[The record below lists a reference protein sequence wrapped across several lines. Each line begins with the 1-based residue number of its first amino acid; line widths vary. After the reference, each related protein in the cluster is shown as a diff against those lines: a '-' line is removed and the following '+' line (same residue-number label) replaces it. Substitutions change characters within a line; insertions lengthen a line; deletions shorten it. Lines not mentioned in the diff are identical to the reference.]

1 MLGKF
6 KKCIKKILTS
16 FWCVPMF
23 RVALWAGAW
32 LVSIGEKSDYYY
44 LSLFQFVD
52 IVLILETIVGMID
65 VYSKLETNEHFDKY
79 KGMFFIF
86 VNILIPVILLMTI
99 RLCIVNSYN
108 YVWALYMLAIS
119 LMLCKLMVELSFYNS
134 KRWFIVEDI
143 VVKSKL
149 R

>member
-1 MLGKF
+1 MLGKS
-6 KKCIKKILTS
+6 KKCLKKILTS
-16 FWCVPMF
+16 FWCVPIF

-32 LVSIGEKSDYYY
+32 LVSFDKEYDY
-44 LSLFQFVD
+44 LSLYLFID
-52 IVLILETIVGMID
+52 IVLIVETFVGVID

-79 KGMFFIF
+79 KGLCFIF
-86 VNILIPVILLMTI
+86 VNILIPIIVLVSIQ
-99 RLCIVNSYN
+99 LCIVNN
-108 YVWALYMLAIS
+108 YSCVGILWVLAIS

>member
-1 MLGKF
+1 MLGKL

-32 LVSIGEKSDYYY
+32 LVSFGKEYDY
-44 LSLFQFVD
+44 LSLFQFID
-52 IVLILETIVGMID
+52 IVLIAETFVGVID
-65 VYSKLETNEHFDKY
+65 VYSKLETNEHFDKC
-79 KGMFFIF
+79 KGVYFIF
-86 VNILIPVILLMTI
+86 VSILVPVIVLVSV
-99 RLCIVNSYN
+99 RLCIANNYSYT
-108 YVWALYMLAIS
+108 WMLYALAIL

-149 R
+149 L